1 MKTDDLIAALAVD
14 LPPTSPRHIE
24 RVVMLWMIPA
34 SILVLAGVTLWLGL
48 RGDIMQAV
56 VGPTFWAK
64 AAYTGVLAGAGFW
77 LLERLGRPGASAKM
91 PLLLLA
97 GAVAVV
103 GILTLAEQASMT
115 ADERMVAVIGVSSNV
130 CLQNILTL
138 SALAAPFIFIA
149 ARRYAPTRP
158 MLAGAAAGI
167 LTAALA
173 TTLYGLH
180 CPERTATFVALW
192 YTGGIALAA
201 IIGAGIGRFAF
212 RW

>member
-14 LPPTSPRHIE
+14 LSPASPRHIE
-24 RVVMLWMIPA
+24 RVLLFWMIPA
-34 SILVLAGVTLWLGL
+34 SILILAGVTFWLGL

-64 AAYTGVLAGAGFW
+64 ATYTAVLAGVGFW
-77 LLERLGRPGASAKM
+77 LLDRLGRPGASLRA
-91 PLLLLA
+91 PALLLA
-97 GAVAVV
+97 AVLAGVA
-103 GILTLAEQASMT
+103 ILALAEQMAMPA
-115 ADERMVAVIGVSSNV
+115 ADRMEAAIGVSSNV
-130 CLQNILTL
+130 CLQNILGL
-138 SALAAPFIFIA
+138 SALAAPFVFIA
-149 ARRYAPTRP
+149 ARRFAPTRP
-158 MLAGAAAGI
+158 MWAGAAAGL

-201 IIGAGIGRFAF
+201 AVGAVVGRLVF